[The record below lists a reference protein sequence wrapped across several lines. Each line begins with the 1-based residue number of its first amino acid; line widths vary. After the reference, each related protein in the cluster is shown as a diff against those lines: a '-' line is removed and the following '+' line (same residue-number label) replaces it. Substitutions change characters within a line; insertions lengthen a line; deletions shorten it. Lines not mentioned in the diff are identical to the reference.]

1 MKVGPKLLGSENVV
15 FSIDAGNQKSYSGS
29 GNGWRNKAGRGSN
42 GTLENGTTYNTT
54 ALGCMDFDGTDDFAS
69 IEADTTVFN
78 YQSPFTISCWFYID
92 TLVSAT
98 NARLWDKSDEATTG
112 RRADRE
118 RTDAGFALLI
128 KTNGSTNTLVP
139 ALDGAQTSMA
149 VAVDTLKWNHIAVI
163 YNTSSVS
170 LMLNGGS
177 PTTVS
182 HSGNL
187 SNITTTNNL
196 TIGNVLRG
204 NRPLDGKVSNL
215 QIYNKVL
222 TTIENK
228 NNYIVTKNRYQ

>member
-15 FSIDAGNQKSYSGS
+15 FSIDAGNQKSYTGS

-69 IEADTTVFN
+69 IEVDTSVFN

-92 TLVSAT
+92 RLVSSIDS
-98 NARLWDKSDEATTG
+98 RLWDKSDVATAGKDT
-112 RRADRE
+112 E
-118 RTDAGFALLI
+118 TTDAGFALLI
-128 KTNGSTNTLVP
+128 KTNGSTNRLVP
-139 ALDGAQTSMA
+139 ALDGAQTSMV
-149 VAVDTLKWNHIAVI
+149 VAVDTRRWNHIAVV
-163 YNTSSVS
+163 YNTNSVS

-177 PTTVS
+177 STTVS
-182 HSGNL
+182 HRSNL

-222 TTIENK
+222 TNSENN
-228 NNYIVTKNRYQ
+228 NNYRVTKNRYQ

>member
-1 MKVGPKLLGSENVV
+1 MKVGPKLLGSSNIV
-15 FSIDAGNQKSYSGS
+15 FSIDAGNKKSYTGS

-42 GTLENGTTYNTT
+42 GTLENGTSYNTT

-69 IEADTTVFN
+69 IEVDTSVFSL
-78 YQSPFTISCWFYID
+78 QSPFTISCWFYID
-92 TLVSAT
+92 SLVSST

-118 RTDAGFALLI
+118 KTDAGFALII
-128 KTNGSTNTLVP
+128 KTDGTNNTVVP
-139 ALDGAQTSMA
+139 ALDGAQTSLA
-149 VAVDTLKWNHIAVI
+149 VSVDTLKWNHISAV

-170 LMLNGGS
+170 LALNGGS
-177 PTTVS
+177 YTEVS

-215 QIYNKVL
+215 QLYNRVL
-222 TTIENK
+222 TAGENN
-228 NNYIVTKNRYQ
+228 NNYKVTKNRYQ